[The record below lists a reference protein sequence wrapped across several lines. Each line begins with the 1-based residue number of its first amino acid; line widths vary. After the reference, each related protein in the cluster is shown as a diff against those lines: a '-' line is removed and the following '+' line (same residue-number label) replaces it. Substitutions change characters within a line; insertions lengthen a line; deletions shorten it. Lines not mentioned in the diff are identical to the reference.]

1 MEQHKA
7 DVVDEV
13 ESDGRIDKVS
23 KYDCEMY
30 LTVNNPTDKAAVE
43 ANLRN
48 NFNVDVSHR
57 GINIK
62 VEW

>member
-1 MEQHKA
+1 MEHKD

-13 ESDGRIDKVS
+13 GSDDRIDAVS
-23 KYDCEMY
+23 KRNREMY
-30 LTVNNPTDKAAVE
+30 LTVNDPTDKAAVE
-43 ANLRN
+43 AHLRAN
-48 NFNVDVSHR
+48 YNVDVSHR

>member
-1 MEQHKA
+1 MEKHN
-7 DVVDEV
+7 DVVDEI
-13 ESDGRIDKVS
+13 ESDERIDDFS
-23 KYDCEMY
+23 KYDRGMY

-43 ANLRN
+43 ANLRTN
-48 NFNVDVSHR
+48 YNVDVSHR